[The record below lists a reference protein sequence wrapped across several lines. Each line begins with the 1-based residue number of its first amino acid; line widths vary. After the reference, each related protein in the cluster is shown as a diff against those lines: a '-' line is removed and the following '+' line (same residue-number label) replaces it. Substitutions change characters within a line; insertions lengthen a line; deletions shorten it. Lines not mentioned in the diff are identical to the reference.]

1 MLEIGDEVKTRH
13 AGAVMSENKVGHA
26 VPRIWFAIRASQNRP
41 HMDHQSRSAGR
52 IDAMHPTE
60 PQSLSQYFQEGL
72 DARDLGKTLHDN
84 PYGAGSRERHEWA
97 AGFCAT
103 VEVEDGDKLQ
113 LDPNDNADRRSD

>member
-1 MLEIGDEVKTRH
+1 MLEIGDEVKTCH
-13 AGAVMSENKVGHA
+13 AGAVICENKVGHA
-26 VPRIWFAIRASQNRP
+26 VPRIWFAIRGSQNRLQVA
-41 HMDHQSRSAGR
+41 DQSRFAGR

-103 VEVEDGDKLQ
+103 VDAEDDDKLQ
-113 LDPNDNADRRSD
+113 LDPNDNAERRSD

>member
-1 MLEIGDEVKTRH
+1 
-13 AGAVMSENKVGHA
+13 
-26 VPRIWFAIRASQNRP
+26 
-41 HMDHQSRSAGR
+41 
-52 IDAMHPTE
+52 MHPTE

-103 VEVEDGDKLQ
+103 VDAEDDDKLQ
-113 LDPNDNADRRSD
+113 LDPNDNAERRSD